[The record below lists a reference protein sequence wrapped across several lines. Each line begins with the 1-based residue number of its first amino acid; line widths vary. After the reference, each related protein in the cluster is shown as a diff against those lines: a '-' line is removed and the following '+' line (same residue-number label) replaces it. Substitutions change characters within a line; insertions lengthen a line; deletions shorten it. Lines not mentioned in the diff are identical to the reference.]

1 MRIHVPCGMVT
12 GSTLYKWCASNQS
25 CYSFMDA
32 RTVIQRHKGQWPRHE
47 KHFTAPLTIPG
58 LLHYSSSSSGRGPG
72 PGRKHNIL
80 ESTPPPPKKYQWY
93 MLDLRDNF
101 QSFMKKTS
109 ISTNTNLSQESQYS
123 VEKHKPWCPLRS
135 EVMGMWENL
144 ETIIRS
150 HHPASEVGPHEQDKI
165 QILRQ
170 SHRVYRACVHVA
182 PPHLAGSQPQRPPQ
196 SRTFCDR
203 LNLTPPRS
211 LCRHSSSLWSVNW
224 LYYNFYPLECFPSE
238 NTFFVSRLLGCLEI
252 FCFYD
257 LYS

>member
-1 MRIHVPCGMVT
+1 
-12 GSTLYKWCASNQS
+12 
-25 CYSFMDA
+25 
-32 RTVIQRHKGQWPRHE
+32 
-47 KHFTAPLTIPG
+47 
-58 LLHYSSSSSGRGPG
+58 
-72 PGRKHNIL
+72 
-80 ESTPPPPKKYQWY
+80 

-165 QILRQ
+165 QILLQ
-170 SHRVYRACVHVA
+170 SHRVYGACVHVA

-238 NTFFVSRLLGCLEI
+238 NTFFVSRLPGLFGDFLLLWSVLLNLWAPQ
-252 FCFYD
+252 D
-257 LYS
+257 KGPQLYYSNHCGPQKASEVSGSTVNDGSID